1 MCGKCGFIFRNVH
14 PSNTWFSKQFS
25 RRSRIQSKSKL
36 GINLEY
42 EKLRI
47 FRYNQLFN
55 FLKKNINFKNLI
67 DIGCATGSGLKV
79 FKKSNIEVLGI
90 DTDKTRIKFGRKK
103 GINLKCKNIFDLNE
117 KKKFDLIIFLHTLE
131 HLTDPEKAIKRITK
145 FMHKNSYIYIEV
157 PNFKNLVRSWD
168 DSIYLAHL
176 SNFSERN
183 LIYFLQKNNLEIIFQ
198 TFPQTEN
205 GEFNLGFLC
214 RKITTS
220 KKKKNNIR
228 FILPNLNKY
237 QINGKNKKL
246 KIPYE
251 ISLDQ
256 INDIS
261 FAYKVTSKE
270 KYKNLSDNF
279 KRQLIYDKKIKKY
292 VIKNVTYYLKE
303 KKIRFLKELKSKVFQ
318 K

>member
-55 FLKKNINFKNLI
+55 FLKKNIKFKNLI

-117 KKKFDLIIFLHTLE
+117 KK
-131 HLTDPEKAIKRITK
+131 
-145 FMHKNSYIYIEV
+145 NSI
-157 PNFKNLVRSWD
+157 
-168 DSIYLAHL
+168 
-176 SNFSERN
+176 
-183 LIYFLQKNNLEIIFQ
+183 
-198 TFPQTEN
+198 
-205 GEFNLGFLC
+205 
-214 RKITTS
+214 
-220 KKKKNNIR
+220 
-228 FILPNLNKY
+228 
-237 QINGKNKKL
+237 
-246 KIPYE
+246 
-251 ISLDQ
+251 
-256 INDIS
+256 
-261 FAYKVTSKE
+261 
-270 KYKNLSDNF
+270 
-279 KRQLIYDKKIKKY
+279 
-292 VIKNVTYYLKE
+292 
-303 KKIRFLKELKSKVFQ
+303 
-318 K
+318 

>member
-1 MCGKCGFIFRNVH
+1 M
-14 PSNTWFSKQFS
+14 
-25 RRSRIQSKSKL
+25 
-36 GINLEY
+36 
-42 EKLRI
+42 
-47 FRYNQLFN
+47 
-55 FLKKNINFKNLI
+55 
-67 DIGCATGSGLKV
+67 
-79 FKKSNIEVLGI
+79 
-90 DTDKTRIKFGRKK
+90 
-103 GINLKCKNIFDLNE
+103 
-117 KKKFDLIIFLHTLE
+117 
-131 HLTDPEKAIKRITK
+131 
-145 FMHKNSYIYIEV
+145 
-157 PNFKNLVRSWD
+157 
-168 DSIYLAHL
+168 
-176 SNFSERN
+176 
-183 LIYFLQKNNLEIIFQ
+183 
-198 TFPQTEN
+198 
-205 GEFNLGFLC
+205 
-214 RKITTS
+214 
-220 KKKKNNIR
+220 
-228 FILPNLNKY
+228 NKY